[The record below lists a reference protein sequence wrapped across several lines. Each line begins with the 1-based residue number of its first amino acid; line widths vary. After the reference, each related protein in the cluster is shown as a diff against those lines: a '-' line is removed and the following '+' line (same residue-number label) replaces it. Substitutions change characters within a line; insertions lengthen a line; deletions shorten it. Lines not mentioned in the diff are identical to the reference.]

1 MFIEK
6 VVFKN
11 IHKNLQGD
19 YQFSYDFQRFQS
31 FNANRKRKSEFHVV
45 SLVGNYIEKVV

>member
-19 YQFSYDFQRFQS
+19 YQFSYDFQWFQL
-31 FNANRKRKSEFHVV
+31 FIIMQIEKERV
-45 SLVGNYIEKVV
+45 EKVV